1 MSILKKCIFQ
11 AKQLE
16 DSLFPVDCL
25 EILKANYGLRLEL
38 MNPGTIHRFI
48 NILMNTLTE
57 VEQEQIVEVV
67 NDYLNEGV

>member
-1 MSILKKCIFQ
+1 MSILKKCIYQ

-16 DSLFPVDCL
+16 DDLFPVDCL
-25 EILKANYGLRLEL
+25 EILKTNYGRRLEL

-48 NILMNTLTE
+48 NDLMSTLAE
-57 VEQEQIVEVV
+57 VDQEQIVEVV

>member
-1 MSILKKCIFQ
+1 MTILEKSIFQ

-16 DSLFPVDCL
+16 DALFPVDCL
-25 EILKANYGLRLEL
+25 EILKTNYGGRLEL

>member
-25 EILKANYGLRLEL
+25 EILKANYGERLEL
-38 MNPGTIHRFI
+38 MKPVTIIGFI
-48 NILMNTLTE
+48 NDLMSTLTE

>member
-1 MSILKKCIFQ
+1 MTLLKKCIYQ

-16 DSLFPVDCL
+16 DDLFPVDCL
-25 EILKANYGLRLEL
+25 EILKTNYGRRLEL
-38 MNPGTIHRFI
+38 MNPVTIIGFI
-48 NILMNTLTE
+48 NDLMNTLTE